1 MPRDFKRVLILVGA
15 LLLALLPLVELVD
28 HWESFGADPEF
39 VSVCTVLGIALALCF
54 LVRAAVLRVVKY
66 FRAVF
71 LLPNPSSS
79 FLPSPVVIVQTVFP
93 RIRAP
98 LRV

>member
-1 MPRDFKRVLILVGA
+1 MPRDFKRVLMLVGA

-39 VSVCTVLGIALALCF
+39 VSVCTVVGIVFALCI

-66 FRAVF
+66 FRTLF
-71 LLPNPSSS
+71 LLPMRSNS
-79 FLPSPVVIVQTVFP
+79 VVHAAVVLTQTFVP

-98 LRV
+98 IRV

>member
-15 LLLALLPLVELVD
+15 ILLALLPLVELVD

-39 VSVCTVLGIALALCF
+39 VSVFTVVGIAFGLCVLA
-54 LVRAAVLRVVKY
+54 RAAVLRVVKC

-71 LLPNPSSS
+71 LLPVRSSI
-79 FLPSPVVIVQTVFP
+79 FLPSAVVIIQTVFP

-98 LRV
+98 IRI